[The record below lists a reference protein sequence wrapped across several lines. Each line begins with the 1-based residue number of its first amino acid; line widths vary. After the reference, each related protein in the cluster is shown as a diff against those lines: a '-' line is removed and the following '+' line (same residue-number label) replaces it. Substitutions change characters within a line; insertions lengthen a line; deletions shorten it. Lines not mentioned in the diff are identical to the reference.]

1 MNNRKMVLEIRINM
15 SYISIS
21 ILLLVGIAFILNAE
35 LEKGQEKFL
44 ALSSQKVALS
54 SIEAKDSIAGI
65 TSQPRVFP
73 F

>member
-15 SYISIS
+15 SYISIA

-44 ALSSQKVALS
+44 ALSSL
-54 SIEAKDSIAGI
+54 E
-65 TSQPRVFP
+65 
-73 F
+73 